1 MTIVKRLVHAL
12 VLVLTLVIGAA
23 AAAIIVS
30 QTAWFKNW
38 LRAYIVR
45 EAHQYLNGTL
55 SIERLGGNL
64 FFGIEM
70 ENVAVSMDGQEIVA
84 VKDLGLDYNAFQLI
98 ARGLSV
104 DNIRLDQP
112 VIYLRREGDTWSLSR
127 LVKKQEQEA
136 DRRGPEKPISIDAID
151 ITGGSLIVD
160 GPVGTSGVEVPKRFD
175 HLDAKLSFKYEPVRY
190 SIEITQ
196 VSFRGS
202 EPAIALNA
210 LSGGVSVRDDTV
222 FMDKLALRTA
232 ESTLA
237 FDGAVQN
244 YLDKPVFNLQISSD
258 KMSLP
263 EIARVLPAL
272 AGIRLQPKFQVKVA
286 GPADQLG
293 VEMNVQS
300 TAGDVWGTITAD
312 VQAPGQAVSGHLS
325 VSHLDLAPI
334 LKDPK
339 QKSDITADTHF
350 DLRGE
355 SLSNVNSLR
364 GAIELHSRRLAAAGY
379 AAESVDVKARINGR
393 RVGLDARATAY
404 GANATASGQVVLP
417 DPAKNAKAPASVEAS
432 ARQQPIEFDLRG
444 VARRVDLRRLP
455 RDLKIPPADTNVNA
469 AYHVAGTPAN
479 LKGDLKFEPSSVAGA
494 QIAGGSTASFSV
506 NGTDIGYAADATV
519 ANLDLQRI
527 GKELDVPALAADRY
541 ASRINGHVTAKGRG
555 TTPETLDVTANGTLT
570 DTAIMGGRIPQ
581 MTFDAAIAGDTAHV
595 RANGA
600 FADFDP
606 AVIVGKAEM
615 KGSAGGT
622 LDVDATIANV
632 SKGVTVDSVQAR
644 VNARLDSSSIGG
656 LQITRA
662 TIDGDY
668 RDSTGEIRAL
678 EVVGRDLNVQG
689 SGTLALNETGQSN
702 FKLHADSPSLEEVGK
717 LVNQPLAGIGK
728 VDATITGNRRELKAA
743 GNVTGD
749 GFKYGE
755 NGALTASSDFTAT
768 VPNLEWAAASVD
780 ANTHATFVTVAG
792 QNINELDAKTTYRQK
807 QLEFDATAKQPER
820 SLTAA
825 GALLLHPEHQE
836 IHLRNL
842 ALASKGVQWQTAP
855 NTEATINYARDSVNV
870 DNLKLVN
877 GDQAIDAEG
886 SFGRPADALH
896 VTARNIDVATLDA
909 LMLREPQLT
918 GRLNADATIT
928 GTKDQPQV
936 KAEFK
941 VDKGGFRQFKYDTF
955 GGTVNYGGQGLD
967 VDARLQQN
975 PTTWIEAKGYVPVAA
990 FKSGTNAGGDH
1001 RTAVAREDQFDL
1013 HVDSSP
1019 IDLGL
1024 VQGFTTELT
1033 NVTGT
1038 LQAKV
1043 DITGAADD
1051 PHPNGLV
1058 TIQNG
1063 AFLVKSTGVPY
1074 TNLDAKIDLQDDK
1087 VHIDQ
1092 LRVLDNHKQPLTV
1105 TGDLAVHER
1114 ELGGVALAI
1123 KSTDFK
1129 VIDNE
1134 MGNVRINSDMR
1145 LAGELTAPRVEGT
1158 LGLTTGVI
1166 NLDPI
1171 LALVGESAYS
1181 TEETQYLDKPAAA
1194 PKPTPAPSGFDALQM
1209 DVRVTVPNDLVVKGN
1224 DLQAPGAPIGL
1235 GALNVTLGGDLW
1247 ANKVPYDRLRLYGVV
1262 NTIRGTYDF
1271 QGRRFMILRDGTVR
1285 FEGTDDLD
1293 PTLDIRTE
1301 RVIQAVTARVNVRG
1315 RLTQPEIVLTS
1326 VPPLDQADIL
1336 SLIVFNQPLN
1346 TLGEGQQI
1354 SLAARAQ
1361 ALATGALA
1369 SGLARE
1375 IGSALG
1381 LDTFEIST
1389 APEITGNYATLTI
1402 GQQVG
1407 QNLYVRVEQEIGD
1420 QSTTNFILEYEL
1432 TKWLR
1437 LRTNVREGAATQSN
1451 LFQRMQGSG
1460 ADLLFFFSY

>member
-1 MTIVKRLVHAL
+1 
-12 VLVLTLVIGAA
+12 
-23 AAAIIVS
+23 
-30 QTAWFKNW
+30 
-38 LRAYIVR
+38 
-45 EAHQYLNGTL
+45 L
-55 SIERLGGNL
+55 S
-64 FFGIEM
+64 
-70 ENVAVSMDGQEIVA
+70 
-84 VKDLGLDYNAFQLI
+84 
-98 ARGLSV
+98 
-104 DNIRLDQP
+104 
-112 VIYLRREGDTWSLSR
+112 
-127 LVKKQEQEA
+127 
-136 DRRGPEKPISIDAID
+136 
-151 ITGGSLIVD
+151 
-160 GPVGTSGVEVPKRFD
+160 
-175 HLDAKLSFKYEPVRY
+175 
-190 SIEITQ
+190 
-196 VSFRGS
+196 
-202 EPAIALNA
+202 
-210 LSGGVSVRDDTV
+210 
-222 FMDKLALRTA
+222 
-232 ESTLA
+232 

-244 YLDKPVFNLQISSD
+244 YLDKPVFNLEISSD
-258 KMSLP
+258 KLSLP
-263 EIARVLPAL
+263 EIARILPAL
-272 AGIRLQPKFQVKVA
+272 AGVRLQPKFQVKVA

-300 TAGDVWGTITAD
+300 TAGDVWGKITAD

-325 VSHLDLAPI
+325 VSRLDLAPI

-350 DLRGE
+350 DVRGE

-379 AAESVDVKARINGR
+379 VADSVDAKAQINGR
-393 RVGLDARATAY
+393 RVGLDARASAY
-404 GANATASGQVVLP
+404 GANATAAGRVVLP
-417 DPAKNAKAPASVEAS
+417 DPAKNAKA
-432 ARQQPIEFDLRG
+432 QPIEFDLRG

-479 LKGDLKFEPSSVAGA
+479 LKGDLRFEPSAIAGA

-506 NGTDIGYAADATV
+506 NGKEIGYAADATV

-527 GKELDVPALAADRY
+527 GKEFDVPALATDRY

-606 AVIVGKAEM
+606 AVIAGKPEM

-644 VNARLDSSSIGG
+644 VNARLDSSTIGG

-678 EVVGRDLNVQG
+678 EVVGRDLNVRG
-689 SGTLALNETGQSN
+689 SGTLALNETGQSS
-702 FKLHADSPSLEEVGK
+702 FKLHADSPSLEEIGK

-728 VDATITGNRRELKAA
+728 VDATITGNKRELQAT

-768 VPNLEWAAASVD
+768 VPNLAWADASVD

-825 GALLLHPEHQE
+825 GALQLHPEHQE

-842 ALASKGVQWQTAP
+842 ALTSQGVQWQTAP
-855 NTEATINYARDSVNV
+855 GNEATINYGVRGTGAPGVNNNAIAV
-870 DNLKLVN
+870 TNLKLVN
-877 GDQAIDAEG
+877 GDQEIDAEG
-886 SFGRPADALH
+886 TFGRPGDALH
-896 VTARNIDVATLDA
+896 VTARNIDVATIDA
-909 LMLREPQLT
+909 LLLRPPQLS
-918 GRLNADATIT
+918 GRLNATSTVT
-928 GTKDQPQV
+928 GTKDDPHV
-936 KAEFK
+936 NAEFK
-941 VDKGGFRQFKYDTF
+941 VEQGGFRQFKYDSF
-955 GGTVNYGGQGLD
+955 GGTVSYGGNGLD

-990 FKSGTNAGGDH
+990 FKSGTNAEGSH
-1001 RTAVAREDQFDL
+1001 RAAVAREDQFDL

-1074 TNLDAKIDLQDDK
+1074 TNLDAKIDLQNDK

-1123 KSTDFK
+1123 RSTDFK

-1134 MGNVRINSDMR
+1134 MGNVRIDSDMR

-1158 LGLTTGVI
+1158 LGLTTGVV

-1181 TEETQYLDKPAAA
+1181 TEETQYLKKPNAA
-1194 PKPTPAPSGFDALQM
+1194 PEQPPAPSMFDALTM
-1209 DVRVTVPNDLVVKGN
+1209 DVRVTVPNDLVVKAN
-1224 DLQAPGAPIGL
+1224 DLQAPGAPISL

-1247 ANKVPYDRLRLYGVV
+1247 ANKVAYDRLRLYGVV
-1262 NTIRGTYDF
+1262 NTVRGTYDF
-1271 QGRRFMILRDGTVR
+1271 QGRRFTILRDGTVR

-1293 PTLDIRTE
+1293 PALDIRTE

-1315 RLTQPEIVLTS
+1315 RMTQPEIVLSS

-1361 ALATGALA
+1361 TLATGALA
-1369 SGLARE
+1369 GELAKE
-1375 IGSALG
+1375 IGDALG
-1381 LDTFEIST
+1381 VDTFEIST
-1389 APEITGNYATLTI
+1389 APELAGTYATLTV
-1402 GQQVG
+1402 GQQLG
-1407 QNLYVRVEQEIGD
+1407 QNLYVKIEQGLGD
-1420 QSTTNFILEYEL
+1420 QSTTNVILEYEL
-1432 TKWLR
+1432 AKWLR
-1437 LRTNVREGAATQSN
+1437 LQTNVLQGSSTQQN